1 LVVLLGLWRVFG
13 NRVERTPTLLFLVL
27 ALIACGGFIVT
38 GYYGGENVYHYA
50 LGVRGPSP

>member
-1 LVVLLGLWRVFG
+1 M
-13 NRVERTPTLLFLVL
+13 L

-50 LGVRGPSP
+50 MGVHD